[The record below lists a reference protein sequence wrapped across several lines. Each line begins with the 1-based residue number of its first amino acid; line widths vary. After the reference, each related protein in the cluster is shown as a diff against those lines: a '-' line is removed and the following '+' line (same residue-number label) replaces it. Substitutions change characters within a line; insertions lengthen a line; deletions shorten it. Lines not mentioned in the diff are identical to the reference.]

1 MFATILDSQYAQD
14 EFSGDESAFDQQTSL
29 FPSTCCYAKIQLYH
43 NAQDE
48 SSGRELT
55 PFLSCYNAKQHNFPN
70 AVAREYVAMF
80 LWKKLQSFVTS
91 RLSLEPNW
99 LRRWWGFAWVTFAP
113 TPHTSAPS
121 FCYLKRAQPS
131 RLCRA
136 CEKLEDG
143 HAGTGKR
150 GEQRAL
156 VKRELHK
163 RRLKRAKAKR
173 QKRAGTLPSL

>member
-1 MFATILDSQYAQD
+1 MFDTIVDSQYVQD
-14 EFSGDESAFDQQTSL
+14 DFSGDESAFDQQTSL
-29 FPSTCCYAKIQLYH
+29 FPSTCYNAKIQLYH

-121 FCYLKRAQPS
+121 FVIFKRAQPS
-131 RLCRA
+131 KAMPRTRKAKGQAYGRKLARRA
-136 CEKLEDG
+136 ASAC
-143 HAGTGKR
+143 
-150 GEQRAL
+150 
-156 VKRELHK
+156 KREH
-163 RRLKRAKAKR
+163 ANA
-173 QKRAGTLPSL
+173 A